1 MANIKSA
8 KKRMKKSA
16 KQREINAQ
24 KKTKLRTYV
33 KRVRKLVVEKK
44 IEEAEKVLIPAFSVI
59 DKTAK
64 MNLIHKNKANRLK
77 SRLTKM
83 VKSKKVSE

>member
-16 KQREINAQ
+16 KQRDINAQ

-33 KRVRKLVVEKK
+33 KKVRKLVVEKR
-44 IEEAEKVLIPAFSVI
+44 IEEAEKTLVPAFSVI

-64 MNLIHKNKANRLK
+64 LNLIHKNKANRLK

-83 VKSKKVSE
+83 VKSKKVSK